1 MSVTLKPEEQAALEL
16 AKSRVTEGFVK
27 TIEGNIRSNVPSNVQ
42 DGDELVIPEGSEW
55 VPATVNGNAAPYMI
69 AVGVDATG
77 TAVTRNIYAG
87 WLQRVYREVDK
98 DGVSTRATFRHTG
111 SLIDKYMSHRTK
123 QEGIEAVIGNRFK
136 CKLTASPLVKVF
148 GSTETKL
155 QDVFELSF
163 IEEAAEPKKQ

>member
-55 VPATVNGNAAPYMI
+55 VDSYVNGNAAPYKI

-77 TAVTRNIYAG
+77 VAVTRNIYAG

-98 DGVSTRATFRHTG
+98 DGVSTRKTFRHTG
-111 SLIDKYMSHRTK
+111 SLMDKYMSCRTK
-123 QEGIEAVIGNRFK
+123 QEGMDAITGIRFK
-136 CKLTASPLVKVF
+136 CKRTASPLIKVF
-148 GSTETKL
+148 GSTETKQ

-163 IEEAAEPKKQ
+163 IEAAAEPKK